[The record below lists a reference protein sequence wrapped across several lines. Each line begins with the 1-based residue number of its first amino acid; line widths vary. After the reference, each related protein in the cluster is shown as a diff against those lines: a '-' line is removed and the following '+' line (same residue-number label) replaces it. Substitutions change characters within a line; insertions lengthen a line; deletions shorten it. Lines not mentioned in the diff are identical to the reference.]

1 MADTLP
7 PEILKK
13 IKSVTNKRAR
23 RVLDRIAQDGS
34 INTEQIKSLGYDDPR
49 RARQDAKDLGF
60 PIIGTRVK
68 SSTGKSIAAYSF
80 DLTGA
85 LCETRSGRN
94 VIPKKRRAA
103 LIAACGSKCRI
114 CGATHNLQVDHR
126 VPFQVAGES
135 LQDSDDPYMVLD
147 GSCNRSKSWACEHCE
162 NFLTLRQ
169 IEICQNCYWANP
181 DEHTHVAMEQTRRLD
196 VAWQRDETAEFDAF
210 REQCEREGRSLGAA
224 VKSIL
229 KSGK

>member
-1 MADTLP
+1 MANTLP
-7 PEILKK
+7 PDILKK

-23 RVLDRIAQDGS
+23 QVLDRIAQDGS

-80 DLTGA
+80 DLTGV
-85 LCETRSGRN
+85 LSETRSGRN
-94 VIPKKRRAA
+94 AIPKKRRAA

-114 CGATHNLQVDHR
+114 CEATHNLQVDHR

-135 LQDSDDPYMVLD
+135 LQDTDDPYMVLD
-147 GSCNRSKSWACEHCE
+147 GSCNRSKAWACEHCE
-162 NFLTLRQ
+162 NVLKLKRV
-169 IEICQNCYWANP
+169 EVCQTCYWANP
-181 DEHTHVAMEQTRRLD
+181 KEHSHVAMQPIRRIDL
-196 VAWQRDETAEFDAF
+196 AWQRDETAAFDAF
-210 REQCEREGRSLGAA
+210 IKKCKREGRDPA
-224 VKSIL
+224 VAIKEFVR
-229 KSGK
+229 SGK